1 MKIEF
6 EEDGIGLITE
16 DILESL
22 YLERLGL
29 TKEGDTCKC
38 SITFQGSYTA
48 LKLEKEE

>member
-6 EEDGIGLITE
+6 EEDEIALITE

-29 TKEGDTCKC
+29 AKEGDTCKC
-38 SITFQGSYTA
+38 SVTYKGSYVA
-48 LKLEKEE
+48 LTLVKEE

>member
-6 EEDGIGLITE
+6 EEDGIELITE

-29 TKEGDTCKC
+29 AKEGDTCKC
-38 SITFQGSYTA
+38 
-48 LKLEKEE
+48 